1 MTIIFKS
8 VATIMEDN
16 FLRISVVIINIFVRP
31 FLIHYYCMIMINAAF
46 VDNLWSENSKYLY
59 PC

>member
-16 FLRISVVIINIFVRP
+16 FLRISVVIIINIFVWP
-31 FLIHYYCMIMINAAF
+31 FS
-46 VDNLWSENSKYLY
+46 NLL
-59 PC
+59 